1 MVCVHDCKGEQVS
14 SAKDMSVSEICKQ
27 INEANL
33 VLSNAMSRKQFWL
46 EELSRHIAEGNEVIL
61 REESK

>member
-1 MVCVHDCKGEQVS
+1 MS